1 MFEYFKIDKSLSI
14 PAYQQIY
21 KQIKEQIENGNLH
34 TGDEIP
40 SEKEMIENFE
50 VSQKEKA
57 PRVKKSSL
65 ENKENHPRINQT
77 PKKEMEQEQD
87 GDERE

>member
-1 MFEYFKIDKSLSI
+1 MMEK
-14 PAYQQIY
+14 Y
-21 KQIKEQIENGNLH
+21 K
-34 TGDEIP
+34 
-40 SEKEMIENFE
+40 IENFE

-57 PRVKKSSL
+57 PRIKKSSL
-65 ENKENHPRINQT
+65 ENKENHPQINQT